1 MNDIDYFLCSIS
13 TRYHTHIA
21 WMRLCVTTKQTADYI
36 THSVLQCFQ
45 MRIQFLYLGLLK
57 YEILKQEVSCIIS
70 FCISNA

>member
-1 MNDIDYFLCSIS
+1 
-13 TRYHTHIA
+13 
-21 WMRLCVTTKQTADYI
+21 VTTKQTADYI

-57 YEILKQEVSCIIS
+57 YLEILKQEVSCIIS